1 MFGGLKLTQQ
11 TWTFISLT
19 AALGLISIPGL
30 GHHGTNVSY
39 DHENPL
45 TFAAIVTEFRFTNPH
60 AQLLFNVTD
69 ERGDSVHW
77 AAELTN
83 PSNLARNGWSR
94 RRSMEALEPGTPITI
109 ILFPSKAGTTVGVA
123 SRILN
128 ENGEQILLERR
139 QELPERLPENP

>member
-1 MFGGLKLTQQ
+1 MFGGLKVTAQ
-11 TWTFISLT
+11 TWTVLSVI
-19 AALGLISIPGL
+19 AALGTISVPIL

-39 DHENPL
+39 DHANPL

-60 AQLLFNVTD
+60 AQLLFDVMD
-69 ERGDSVHW
+69 ESGNRVPW

-83 PSNLARNGWSR
+83 PSNLARNGWGR
-94 RRSMEALEPGTPITI
+94 RRSMEALKAGTPITI

-128 ENGEQILLERR
+128 ENDEQILLERR
-139 QELPERLPENP
+139 QQLPERLPENQ